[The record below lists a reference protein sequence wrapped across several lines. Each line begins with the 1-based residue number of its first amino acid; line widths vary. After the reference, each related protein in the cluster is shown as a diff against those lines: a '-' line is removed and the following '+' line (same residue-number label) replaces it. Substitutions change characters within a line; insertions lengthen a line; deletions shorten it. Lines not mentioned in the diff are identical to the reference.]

1 MTVPVVDNFI
11 VDLKDAINE
20 VRLSPPSDGTMVMLY
35 GACNGYIS
43 AAEVSAYLF
52 RRFGP
57 VEPGRIDDGRACCGG
72 VLGRALQGMNV
83 PHSLLSLGLRT
94 DITQESKKFIAGR
107 QYVYRGVCVEHGHCY
122 RSCALICT
130 LYNDDCISTPL
141 S

>member
-1 MTVPVVDNFI
+1 MPVVDNFI
-11 VDLKDAINE
+11 ADLKDAINE

-94 DITQESKKFIAGR
+94 DITQESKEFIAGR